1 MIASTVSIYFA
12 VTKSMATGTEQVKET
27 IEGTVVTYLE
37 EDSNGHPIVK
47 DTNTGLVTSSRT
59 VGDSFRTLVRYD
71 PVSGQQ
77 VPCIDIG
84 SGKHTSYDMQ
94 LWISKH
100 YV

>member
-1 MIASTVSIYFA
+1 
-12 VTKSMATGTEQVKET
+12 MATGTEQVKET
-27 IEGTVVTYLE
+27 IEGSVVTYLE
-37 EDSNGHPIVK
+37 EDANGHPIVK

-84 SGKHTSYDMQ
+84 SGKHVVDNET
-94 LWISKH
+94 LCI
-100 YV
+100 